1 MDKKLEFNEAL
12 SALVEF
18 ATVNGNI
25 ITSNDVKAHFKD
37 IIDDDAK
44 YEAVY
49 QYLISQ
55 KVKISDI
62 DENDEMVDAVLPN
75 AAETEEGK
83 AFLKM
88 YYDEVAELKSDVSDD
103 ASVGITGDALDKL
116 VADSISGDKEAID
129 KLTKLHLPLV
139 IDIAGEFKNT
149 PLRESDLIGTGN
161 VALFEAIV
169 SFDGNS
175 SDYTE
180 YLKTYI
186 RGSIERAI
194 EDEVSSVR
202 VFNHIANRANA
213 LSDATTELA
222 KELEREA
229 TMEEL
234 CEKLSLPEDE
244 VRNVMKMS
252 LEAINKNPMDE

>member
-25 ITSNDVKAHFKD
+25 ITSNDIKAHFKD
-37 IIDDDAK
+37 IIDDEAK
-44 YEAVY
+44 YMAIY
-49 QYLISQ
+49 KYLLSQ
-55 KVKISDI
+55 NIKISDI
-62 DENDEMVDAVLPN
+62 DEDNETVDAVLPN

-83 AFLKM
+83 AFLQM
-88 YYDEVAELKSDVSDD
+88 YYDEMKDLNVNSNDSSEELIN
-103 ASVGITGDALDKL
+103 ASIA
-116 VADSISGDKEAID
+116 GDKDAINT
-129 KLTKLHLPLV
+129 LTEMHLGLV
-139 IDIAGEFKNT
+139 VEVAGEFKNS

-169 SFDGNS
+169 AYDGS
-175 SDYTE
+175 AKDYSM
-180 YLKTYI
+180 YLKEYI
-186 RGSIERAI
+186 RNGINAAI
-194 EDEVSSVR
+194 EDEISSVR
-202 VFNHIANRANA
+202 VFNHAANRANA

-229 TMEEL
+229 TLEEL
-234 CEKLSLPEDE
+234 CEKLSLSEEE